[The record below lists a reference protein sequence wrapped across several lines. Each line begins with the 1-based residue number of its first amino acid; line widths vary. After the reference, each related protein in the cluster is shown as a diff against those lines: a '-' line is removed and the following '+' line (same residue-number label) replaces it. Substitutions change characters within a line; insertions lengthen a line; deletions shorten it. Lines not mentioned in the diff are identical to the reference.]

1 VSEKTTW
8 RVLDEADEIK
18 TAANWQAFPPQTL
31 ASTANVLLALQSVSG
46 AIQFL
51 GIGGQNGD
59 SG

>member
-1 VSEKTTW
+1 M
-8 RVLDEADEIK
+8 K